1 MTSPWLIGITGNIA
15 CGKSAVM
22 RRLGELGATVI
33 DGDLVYREM
42 TGPSS
47 MLVETLASEFGQAIV
62 NPDGSLNRPALGK
75 IVFSDPVALHK
86 LDQLTHPA
94 IVAEVLDRTRSA
106 KTAVVVTEGIKL
118 IESGLGE
125 QCDEIWVVIC
135 DPEYQRERLM
145 RRNGMTREE
154 ADRRIAAQTPAS
166 EKIVRA
172 DVVLENNG
180 TIEELFAR
188 VDRAWIAS
196 TRKRGDSGYLTI
208 GYDS

>member
-1 MTSPWLIGITGNIA
+1 MTRPWLIGITGNIA
-15 CGKSAVM
+15 CGKSAVTH
-22 RRLGELGATVI
+22 RLGELGATVI

-47 MLVETLASEFGQAIV
+47 MLVQALASEFGQVIV
-62 NPDGSLNRPALGK
+62 NPDGSLNRSVLGK

-94 IVAEVLDRTRSA
+94 IVAEVLNRARSA
-106 KTAVVVTEGIKL
+106 ATAVVVTEGIKL

-135 DPEYQRERLM
+135 DPDCQRERLM

-166 EKIVRA
+166 EKIARA

-180 TIEELFAR
+180 TIEELFAW

-196 TRKRGDSGYLTI
+196 ARKRGDSGYLAT